1 MGSRHR
7 RTNAPN
13 TAAATIFRIQEKQQL
28 YHLDSYQNESEE
40 SKSSPSKV
48 GGLVENVEENVVLT
62 KNSQNSEATGK
73 VL

>member
-40 SKSSPSKV
+40 SKSSKV